1 MESKILIP
9 IFILSLGLWPLLVMA
24 MASFETEGGM
34 ERLEKAKTL
43 FRCFFWP
50 VYTKV
55 DIGQFRLIALPIF
68 TIGCCIGY
76 IPYLSKE
83 KATKITSTM
92 LGVIFV
98 VDMGLIYS
106 HISQ

>member
-9 IFILSLGLWPLLVMA
+9 IFILSLCLWPLLIMA

-34 ERLEKAKTL
+34 EKLKKAKIL

-55 DIGQFRLIALPIF
+55 DIGQFRLVAVPIF
-68 TIGCCIGY
+68 TIGCCVGY

-83 KATKITSTM
+83 KASKIISTI
-92 LGVIFV
+92 LGVSFV
-98 VDMGLIYS
+98 VDIGLIYTYA
-106 HISQ
+106 SQ